1 MFTLSWLHLIV
12 LILAAFRLTHL
23 LVFDEITA
31 FIRRPFLTVHE
42 ETDENG
48 QTTHFAMPKGTGI
61 RHFIGSLLRCFWCT
75 GVWVS
80 AGVVALYAL
89 VPAAFP
95 LLLVFAIAGAAA
107 ILETRV

>member
-1 MFTLSWLHLIV
+1 MLTLSWLHLVV
-12 LILAAFRLTHL
+12 LVLAAFRLTHL
-23 LVFDEITA
+23 LVFDEIAA
-31 FIRRPFLTVHE
+31 FIRHPFLHSWE

-48 QTTHFAMPKGTGI
+48 QPIHVVEPKGTGI
-61 RHFIGSLLRCFWCT
+61 RRFIGSLLRCFWCT

-89 VPAAFP
+89 VPASFP